1 MILYIH
7 VQTVSIK
14 VDLVFDLLVP
24 SFLSVPE
31 INQNRTGNFLPL
43 RLTRVLQPDITTFT
57 KETFL
62 LYNVKR
68 YAW

>member
-7 VQTVSIK
+7 VQTASIK
-14 VDLVFDLLVP
+14 VDLVFDLSVP

-31 INQNRTGNFLPL
+31 RNQNRTGNFLPL
-43 RLTRVLQPDITTFT
+43 RLTRLLQPDITTFT
-57 KETFL
+57 KENFL